1 MKARQT
7 GARRWMMLLL
17 LCLAFMFTSSAAYK
31 SVQLVSFW
39 STDLGYSANQVGLAN
54 GAAGIGFF
62 VMSLL
67 IPAIMRKTG
76 PKRIMAVGV
85 FGAAILPT
93 CLAFV
98 HEFVLFYI
106 IMVLGGACFGMLYP
120 AGMQILTDWFP
131 LKEFGT
137 ANSILMVAPSATG
150 IILTPLANMLCS
162 SIGWRQQYILLG
174 MVTLAVAFSTLLLK
188 NNPRDDKKT
197 TTEELEHITSGQFNV
212 AQNNETKKDTSWK
225 SALNKNIVL
234 VIVFAML
241 IQFSSIGMTWVWY
254 GAGVL
259 LGVDSV
265 TTSLL
270 YSIAT
275 VIVVLYGFI
284 HGSVVLNKLMRGNT
298 RETLML
304 AGLLMAFV
312 YLLSLLVPMP
322 WQIWILMMFAVI
334 SVASA
339 PMISGTLGSY
349 YAMVSAPENVGTI
362 FGIQTGICSIFGTIA
377 NSLAGNLINYS
388 AEGLHQMDLLFIVCL
403 GAAIFAVIIL
413 MFVKRENVLKQ

>member
-1 MKARQT
+1 
-7 GARRWMMLLL
+7 
-17 LCLAFMFTSSAAYK
+17 
-31 SVQLVSFW
+31 
-39 STDLGYSANQVGLAN
+39 
-54 GAAGIGFF
+54 
-62 VMSLL
+62 
-67 IPAIMRKTG
+67 
-76 PKRIMAVGV
+76 
-85 FGAAILPT
+85 
-93 CLAFV
+93 
-98 HEFVLFYI
+98 
-106 IMVLGGACFGMLYP
+106 
-120 AGMQILTDWFP
+120 
-131 LKEFGT
+131 
-137 ANSILMVAPSATG
+137 
-150 IILTPLANMLCS
+150 
-162 SIGWRQQYILLG
+162 
-174 MVTLAVAFSTLLLK
+174 MVTLAVAFSSLLLK

-212 AQNNETKKDTSWK
+212 AQNNETKKGTSWK

-362 FGIQTGICSIFGTIA
+362 FGIQTGICSIFGTVA

-388 AEGLHQMDLLFIVCL
+388 AEETAQLCDIAM
-403 GAAIFAVIIL
+403 
-413 MFVKRENVLKQ
+413 